1 VQCRMGWG
9 VRVRGELILACL
21 LLHGCGSGQTL
32 APVQDASESASRQP
46 SAVVTTGDTLYAFA
60 WRYGFDYRD
69 LARWNGLESPY
80 ALVPGQ
86 RLRLGPGAGVPARQ
100 VARRAAPESI
110 PPQPAT
116 SARSPSSAPTEA
128 DPSSAVG
135 GTPESTPKTPPR
147 PAASAKPK
155 SGGADDSVVSSR
167 QDSNRPKVG
176 SGSAAPAW
184 SWPSEGRVA
193 RRFEPGRPGGNG
205 IDIVGGKGAK
215 VRAAGA
221 GKVVYQGSG
230 LPGYGRLIIVK
241 HSESLLSAY
250 GYLGKAYVAE
260 GDFVRS
266 GQQIA
271 DLGMGGG
278 YNKPVVHFEIRRNG
292 QPKDPLAYLPKR
304 A

>member
-1 VQCRMGWG
+1 MECG
-9 VRVRGELILACL
+9 VPGRGGLILGCL
-21 LLHGCGSGQTL
+21 LLFGCGSGQTL
-32 APVQDASESASRQP
+32 APVHDASDSAARQP
-46 SAVVTTGDTLYAFA
+46 SAFVTAGDTLYAFA

-69 LARWNGLESPY
+69 LARWNGLRPPY
-80 ALVPGQ
+80 TLIPGQ
-86 RLRLGPGAGVPARQ
+86 RLRLGPGASVPGQQ
-100 VARRAAPESI
+100 VAQQAAPESA
-110 PPQPAT
+110 PEPSG
-116 SARSPSSAPTEA
+116 SARSSASVQPRTAPPSAA
-128 DPSSAVG
+128 G
-135 GTPESTPKTPPR
+135 GTRQSTSNSRPAPRAKPKTPPAGTDR
-147 PAASAKPK
+147 AAT
-155 SGGADDSVVSSR
+155 SGQPDSTRAGVES
-167 QDSNRPKVG
+167 G
-176 SGSAAPAW
+176 SGSPAW
-184 SWPSEGRVA
+184 SWPAEGRVA
-193 RRFEPGRPGGNG
+193 RGFEPGRSGGNG
-205 IDIVGGKGAK
+205 IDIVGGTGGS
-215 VRAAGA
+215 VRAAGD

-260 GDFVRS
+260 GDFVRG